1 MLAIYRTMMM
11 MMVSVSS
18 TRGGFK
24 NFRATTSKR
33 ETKRKTARAAERR
46 QGRDV
51 IITGSKRPLVVRAV
65 GEKSGE
71 GNESKGEGDDAA
83 TSSATSLS
91 SSSSSS
97 SAVHHHQSNEDVE
110 FDFSAIGKN
119 ELATKEEGKTREDKE
134 EETILDPL
142 SPEFTKVDETIQS
155 VTSGGILKKTTAT
168 TKNQAGTPSG
178 AVEEEVT
185 SSSSSQEHSQRQE
198 EAKKNALFGAASIG
212 ALAAGFGASTLSSA
226 IEGFAP
232 FAAFEQLVGLGAT
245 LKYGPEVIKPLL
257 SERGRQDAKISAAE
271 KIEEVLK
278 DDSIFNFMKSTGNK
292 DLDERLKKAM
302 SGGALD
308 WESQDAKVLRAIV
321 TDFVSER
328 DFQLLSQGERLEAL
342 QKLPEKLEKA
352 QDLVHKAQKE
362 AAAFESQLKS
372 SKLEARMALDKRTK
386 EIQDLQRS
394 SEQTISGLTN
404 QISLLS
410 GQNLNNRETIENLE
424 QELLDAKK
432 ELEKF
437 ENMERDQTQDFLNAE
452 AQNSKII
459 DEIRN
464 QAKLAEK
471 ALLEQ
476 MEVVRNEAKKEIET
490 YKADAEV
497 QEQKMKADMAEE
509 FEKKKQTLE
518 VQMSIPLEKAN
529 ARNADLEQKYEDV
542 SVKLIQR
549 KQELATANEMLKS
562 VQNELFTREQAHAE
576 EVQVL
581 QGELTQAKNDI
592 SLLEASIIEATENEN
607 MRVANIERQLA
618 NEKFAHESAKLAA
631 YEAETALKE
640 AEIAFDEE
648 KKQLLLNLAQKLE
661 NEKRDYEKDAEM
673 AVKEIEMIELEVEES
688 KKTKMSLEQELT
700 KMHQHYEE
708 TVLRANERNR
718 SLQSELE
725 NMKNKVQE
733 SAAKAEEMEKAQMEA
748 LKQVQIERTNFAS
761 EKEGMLQEK
770 EEMLQEKEEMR
781 QEFEANSREYER
793 EISNLHESVQKEQ
806 SKAENFRDAMM
817 HAEDR
822 VEEFMKKIATLQTEL
837 DSKTELS
844 EGYKARLDKS
854 HNYTMKVKM
863 EAEMKVKE
871 LERTLQ
877 EKDSALENL
886 KQDLHEASEA
896 ALNLVEASEIEEM
909 QRDVE
914 LLNMQKMQK
923 EEEASNA
930 RADLLAQQMVNAA
943 LLEEKQ
949 DLDGKYRELRQHAMT
964 RESYV
969 NSVQQKNIQE
979 TEEKLKEAQN
989 NYETMKQTFQNTA
1002 KENIE
1007 LKREL
1012 SETVQ
1017 IEHAA
1022 KDEVRRLTALANEL
1036 ENRLAEADNHVLRT
1050 TETLEKVKEEARIE
1064 AMKIVSETKERAK
1077 QAESLLMKERTESAV
1092 TYSALELQVGSLEE
1106 KLTATQSEYEERE
1119 ARAVEQ
1125 VREDFHYQMRA
1136 LEEKVLIAEAAT
1148 RDAEMRAEALQQLA
1162 EKAEDD
1168 SARTFD
1174 AAVKAVTEATNTGAA
1189 ADVPPPVV
1197 DAQSSSSS
1205 STDLPKTTTK
1215 KKTPLSKMRKADLV
1229 AACEA
1234 MNLDA
1239 AGTVPVLRARL
1250 RDANY

>member
-1 MLAIYRTMMM
+1 M
-11 MMVSVSS
+11 
-18 TRGGFK
+18 
-24 NFRATTSKR
+24 
-33 ETKRKTARAAERR
+33 
-46 QGRDV
+46 
-51 IITGSKRPLVVRAV
+51 TGSKRPLVVRAV
-65 GEKSGE
+65 GEKSGQ

-83 TSSATSLS
+83 AATSSAATSLSSLS

-119 ELATKEEGKTREDKE
+119 ERATKEGKTREDKE

-168 TKNQAGTPSG
+168 TKTPSG
-178 AVEEEVT
+178 AVEEEEEEVT

-328 DFQLLSQGERLEAL
+328 DFQLMSQGERLEAL

-352 QDLVHKAQKE
+352 QDLVRKAQKE

-372 SKLEARMALDKRTK
+372 SKLEGRMALDKRTK

-410 GQNLNNRETIENLE
+410 GQNLNNREAIENLE

-452 AQNSKII
+452 AQNAKII

-733 SAAKAEEMEKAQMEA
+733 SSAKAEEMEKAQMEA

-761 EKEGMLQEK
+761 EKEEMLQEK
-770 EEMLQEKEEMR
+770 EEMLQEKEEMRQEKEEMR

-844 EGYKARLDKS
+844 QGYKERLDKS
-854 HNYTMKVKM
+854 HNYAMKVKM

-886 KQDLHEASEA
+886 KQDLREASEA

-969 NSVQQKNIQE
+969 NSVKQKNIQE
-979 TEEKLKEAQN
+979 TEEKLKETQN

-1022 KDEVRRLTALANEL
+1022 KDEVKRLTALANEL
-1036 ENRLAEADNHVLRT
+1036 ENRLAEADNHALRT

-1174 AAVKAVTEATNTGAA
+1174 AAVKAVTEATNTNAA
-1189 ADVPPPVV
+1189 ADVPPPVS
-1197 DAQSSSSS
+1197 DAQPSSSS

>member
-1 MLAIYRTMMM
+1 M
-11 MMVSVSS
+11 
-18 TRGGFK
+18 
-24 NFRATTSKR
+24 
-33 ETKRKTARAAERR
+33 
-46 QGRDV
+46 
-51 IITGSKRPLVVRAV
+51 
-65 GEKSGE
+65 
-71 GNESKGEGDDAA
+71 
-83 TSSATSLS
+83 
-91 SSSSSS
+91 
-97 SAVHHHQSNEDVE
+97 
-110 FDFSAIGKN
+110 
-119 ELATKEEGKTREDKE
+119 
-134 EETILDPL
+134 
-142 SPEFTKVDETIQS
+142 
-155 VTSGGILKKTTAT
+155 KKTTAT
-168 TKNQAGTPSG
+168 TKTPSG
-178 AVEEEVT
+178 AVEEEEEEVT

-328 DFQLLSQGERLEAL
+328 DFQLMSQGERLEAL

-352 QDLVHKAQKE
+352 QDLVRKAQKE

-372 SKLEARMALDKRTK
+372 SKLEGRMALDKRTK

-410 GQNLNNRETIENLE
+410 GQNLNNREAIENLE

-452 AQNSKII
+452 AQNAKII

-733 SAAKAEEMEKAQMEA
+733 SSAKAEEMEKAQMEA

-761 EKEGMLQEK
+761 EKEEMLQEK
-770 EEMLQEKEEMR
+770 EEMLQEKEEMRQEKEEMR

-844 EGYKARLDKS
+844 QGYKERLDKS
-854 HNYTMKVKM
+854 HNYAMKVKM

-886 KQDLHEASEA
+886 KQDLREASEA

-969 NSVQQKNIQE
+969 NSVKQKNIQE
-979 TEEKLKEAQN
+979 TEEKLKETQN

-1022 KDEVRRLTALANEL
+1022 KDEVKRLTALANEL
-1036 ENRLAEADNHVLRT
+1036 ENRLAEADNHALRT

-1174 AAVKAVTEATNTGAA
+1174 AAVKAVTEATNTNAA
-1189 ADVPPPVV
+1189 ADVPPPVS
-1197 DAQSSSSS
+1197 DAQPSSSS

>member
-1 MLAIYRTMMM
+1 
-11 MMVSVSS
+11 
-18 TRGGFK
+18 
-24 NFRATTSKR
+24 
-33 ETKRKTARAAERR
+33 
-46 QGRDV
+46 
-51 IITGSKRPLVVRAV
+51 
-65 GEKSGE
+65 
-71 GNESKGEGDDAA
+71 
-83 TSSATSLS
+83 
-91 SSSSSS
+91 
-97 SAVHHHQSNEDVE
+97 
-110 FDFSAIGKN
+110 
-119 ELATKEEGKTREDKE
+119 
-134 EETILDPL
+134 
-142 SPEFTKVDETIQS
+142 
-155 VTSGGILKKTTAT
+155 
-168 TKNQAGTPSG
+168 
-178 AVEEEVT
+178 
-185 SSSSSQEHSQRQE
+185 
-198 EAKKNALFGAASIG
+198 
-212 ALAAGFGASTLSSA
+212 
-226 IEGFAP
+226 
-232 FAAFEQLVGLGAT
+232 
-245 LKYGPEVIKPLL
+245 
-257 SERGRQDAKISAAE
+257 
-271 KIEEVLK
+271 
-278 DDSIFNFMKSTGNK
+278 
-292 DLDERLKKAM
+292 
-302 SGGALD
+302 
-308 WESQDAKVLRAIV
+308 
-321 TDFVSER
+321 
-328 DFQLLSQGERLEAL
+328 
-342 QKLPEKLEKA
+342 
-352 QDLVHKAQKE
+352 
-362 AAAFESQLKS
+362 
-372 SKLEARMALDKRTK
+372 
-386 EIQDLQRS
+386 
-394 SEQTISGLTN
+394 
-404 QISLLS
+404 
-410 GQNLNNRETIENLE
+410 
-424 QELLDAKK
+424 
-432 ELEKF
+432 
-437 ENMERDQTQDFLNAE
+437 
-452 AQNSKII
+452 
-459 DEIRN
+459 
-464 QAKLAEK
+464 
-471 ALLEQ
+471 
-476 MEVVRNEAKKEIET
+476 
-490 YKADAEV
+490 
-497 QEQKMKADMAEE
+497 
-509 FEKKKQTLE
+509 
-518 VQMSIPLEKAN
+518 
-529 ARNADLEQKYEDV
+529 
-542 SVKLIQR
+542 
-549 KQELATANEMLKS
+549 
-562 VQNELFTREQAHAE
+562 
-576 EVQVL
+576 
-581 QGELTQAKNDI
+581 
-592 SLLEASIIEATENEN
+592 
-607 MRVANIERQLA
+607 
-618 NEKFAHESAKLAA
+618 
-631 YEAETALKE
+631 
-640 AEIAFDEE
+640 
-648 KKQLLLNLAQKLE
+648 
-661 NEKRDYEKDAEM
+661 
-673 AVKEIEMIELEVEES
+673 
-688 KKTKMSLEQELT
+688 
-700 KMHQHYEE
+700 
-708 TVLRANERNR
+708 
-718 SLQSELE
+718 
-725 NMKNKVQE
+725 
-733 SAAKAEEMEKAQMEA
+733 
-748 LKQVQIERTNFAS
+748 
-761 EKEGMLQEK
+761 MLQEK
-770 EEMLQEKEEMR
+770 EEMRQEKEEMR

-844 EGYKARLDKS
+844 QGYKERLDKS
-854 HNYTMKVKM
+854 HNYAMKVKM

-886 KQDLHEASEA
+886 KQDLREASEA

-969 NSVQQKNIQE
+969 NSVKQKNIQE
-979 TEEKLKEAQN
+979 TEEKLKETQN

-1022 KDEVRRLTALANEL
+1022 KDEVKRLTALANEL
-1036 ENRLAEADNHVLRT
+1036 ENRLAEADNHALRT

-1174 AAVKAVTEATNTGAA
+1174 AAVKAVTEATNTNAA
-1189 ADVPPPVV
+1189 ADVPPPVS
-1197 DAQSSSSS
+1197 DAQPSSSS

>member
-1 MLAIYRTMMM
+1 MSLGLKRRTP
-11 MMVSVSS
+11 SS
-18 TRGGFK
+18 
-24 NFRATTSKR
+24 SLL
-33 ETKRKTARAAERR
+33 
-46 QGRDV
+46 GR
-51 IITGSKRPLVVRAV
+51 LVVRA
-65 GEKSGE
+65 
-71 GNESKGEGDDAA
+71 AA
-83 TSSATSLS
+83 TDATDENES

-97 SAVHHHQSNEDVE
+97 SSSSVVKQQQSNENVE
-110 FDFSAIGKN
+110 FDFSAIGGGEKEAKN
-119 ELATKEEGKTREDKE
+119 IKKE
-134 EETILDPL
+134 EEEEEQRRSLVDPL
-142 SPEFTKVDETIQS
+142 SPEFTKIDDSIQS
-155 VTSGGILKKTTAT
+155 VTSGGILKKA
-168 TKNQAGTPSG
+168 
-178 AVEEEVT
+178 
-185 SSSSSQEHSQRQE
+185 SSSSSLPSSSANSTTVVVE
-198 EAKKNALFGAASIG
+198 EEEEEEEEEKEEEKEEKDVASPSSSSPSTSSSLQQQDKKNALLGAASIG
-212 ALAAGFGASTLSSA
+212 ALAAGFGASALSSA

-232 FAAFEQLVGLGAT
+232 MAAFEQLVGLGAT
-245 LKYGPEVIKPLL
+245 LKYGPEVLKPLL
-257 SERGRQDAKISAAE
+257 SERGRQEAKISAAE

-278 DDSIFNFMKSTGNK
+278 DESIFNFMKSTGNK

-302 SGGALD
+302 SGGDLD

-321 TDFVSER
+321 TDFVSDT
-328 DFQLLSQGERLEAL
+328 DFQLMSQGERLKAL
-342 QKLPEKLEKA
+342 QTLPEKLEKA
-352 QDLVHKAQKE
+352 QDLVYKAQKE
-362 AAAFESQLKS
+362 AAEFESQVKS
-372 SKLEARMALDKRTK
+372 AKLEARMALDKRTK

-410 GQNLNNRETIENLE
+410 GQNLNNREAIENLE

-452 AQNSKII
+452 AQNAKII

-733 SAAKAEEMEKAQMEA
+733 SSAKAEEMEKAQMEA

-761 EKEGMLQEK
+761 EKEEMLQEK
-770 EEMLQEKEEMR
+770 EEMLQEKEEMRQEKEEMR

-844 EGYKARLDKS
+844 QGYKERLDKS
-854 HNYTMKVKM
+854 HNYAMKVKM

-886 KQDLHEASEA
+886 KQDLREASEA

-969 NSVQQKNIQE
+969 NSVKQKNIQE
-979 TEEKLKEAQN
+979 TEEKLKETQN

-1022 KDEVRRLTALANEL
+1022 KDEVKRLTALANEL
-1036 ENRLAEADNHVLRT
+1036 ENRLAEADNHALRT

-1174 AAVKAVTEATNTGAA
+1174 AAVKAVTEATNTNAA
-1189 ADVPPPVV
+1189 ADVPPPVS
-1197 DAQSSSSS
+1197 DAQPSSSS